1 MAINT
6 IEYAKIFQKELDK
19 QVVQAATSGWM
30 EANAGQVIY
39 NGGDEIKIP
48 KMVLQGLGNY
58 DRAEGYVNGAVTYSF
73 ETHKLTQDRGR
84 RFRIDA
90 MDVDESG
97 FGLAAANVASEFQR
111 TKVIPE
117 IDAYRY
123 SKLAGYAGIT
133 EEYDPEDS
141 TVFSTLRAQ
150 IAAIM
155 DVNSGEDLVVTIA
168 RPVYDKL
175 CLSKE
180 FGRNVNVD
188 NFAQGGIDMAVKT
201 IDSVPVIPVPS
212 ARMKSAYTFNANGE
226 GGFTPASDAVQINW
240 IICPKGAPIAISKTD
255 NIKIITP
262 DVNQFAD
269 AWDIDYRKYH
279 DIFVPDNK
287 KAVIAVSKATV

>member
-6 IEYAKIFQKELDK
+6 IEYAKIFQRQLDK
-19 QVVQAATSGWM
+19 QIVQAATSGWM
-30 EANAGQVIY
+30 EENAKQVIY

-48 KMVLQGLGNY
+48 KLDLQGLGSYN
-58 DRAEGYVNGAVTYSF
+58 RAEGYTAGAVTYGF
-73 ETHKLTQDRGR
+73 ETHKLTQDRSR
-84 RFRIDA
+84 RFRLDA

-123 SKLAGYAGIT
+123 SKLATYAGIT
-133 EEYDPEDS
+133 SEYDPDAS
-141 TVFSTLRAQ
+141 TVLSMLMENLSAVQ
-150 IAAIM
+150 DISS
-155 DVNSGEDLVVTIA
+155 DEGLVIIVA

-175 CLSKE
+175 CLSKD
-180 FGRNVNVD
+180 FGRSINVD
-188 NFAQGGIDMAVKT
+188 TFKQGGIDMVVKT
-201 IDSVPVIPVPS
+201 INGMPVLPVPS
-212 ARMKSAYTFNANGE
+212 ARMKSAYTFSTGGE

-240 IICPKGAPIAISKTD
+240 IICPRSSPIAISKTD

-262 DVNQFAD
+262 EVNQFAD

-287 KAVIAVSKATV
+287 KAVIAVSKATT